1 MNTEPVTRAIVLR
14 LYLNRAQRSALRR
27 WQGGLRRA
35 WNATLDLCF
44 KRRERE
50 GKWPNKAAIQNFV
63 VGLKK
68 QEATVWMAEIP
79 AHALLALADDMH
91 KAFQNWFQKR
101 AKRPKFRG
109 KFQRQFSVYMVN
121 QRTAFEEGKAKLPK
135 LGTVKFRGGELP
147 EGRLLSSRVWCD
159 AGKWYMSS
167 VFECQRP
174 EYIIPKVARVGI
186 DLGVK
191 TLATAFDGE
200 KIIAIEAPK
209 ALREA
214 EKRLTRYQRRVSR
227 RLKGSKRREA
237 AKRRLTRL
245 HQRVANIRKNAAH
258 QATSMLVRHAHQIV
272 VESLNVKGM
281 MRNRHLAKSV
291 ADAGMG
297 EFLRQITYK
306 ADWRQREV
314 TEADRW
320 YPSSRRCSACGE
332 IHDMPLSKRWMS
344 CACGNEMN
352 RDENASRNLY
362 AYLEERGNA
371 GDILPKTRRER
382 GVQELAAVPSPVP
395 LNELRILKRGSEKRA
410 CVMYRFTEVNNSEDV
425 DAA

>member
-14 LYLNRAQRSALRR
+14 LYMNRAQRSALRR

-35 WNATLDLCF
+35 WNDTLDLCF

-101 AKRPKFRG
+101 AKRH
-109 KFQRQFSVYMVN
+109 
-121 QRTAFEEGKAKLPK
+121 
-135 LGTVKFRGGELP
+135 
-147 EGRLLSSRVWCD
+147 
-159 AGKWYMSS
+159 
-167 VFECQRP
+167 P
-174 EYIIPKVARVGI
+174 EYVIPKVARVGI

-258 QATSMLVRHAHQIV
+258 QATSVLVRHAHQIV

-281 MRNRHLAKSV
+281 MRNHHLAKSV

-297 EFLRQITYK
+297 EFLRQIAYK

-362 AYLEERGNA
+362 AYPEERGNA

>member
-35 WNATLDLCF
+35 WNDTLDLCF

-68 QEATVWMAEIP
+68 QEATAWMAEIP
-79 AHALLALADDMH
+79 AHALLALADDLH
-91 KAFQNWFQKR
+91 KAFRNWFQKR

-135 LGTVKFRGGELP
+135 L
-147 EGRLLSSRVWCD
+147 
-159 AGKWYMSS
+159 
-167 VFECQRP
+167 VFECQHP
-174 EYIIPKVARVGI
+174 EYVIPKVARVGI

-200 KIIAIEAPK
+200 KVIAIEAPK

-214 EKRLTRYQRRVSR
+214 EKRLARYQRRVSR

-362 AYLEERGNA
+362 AYPEERGNA

-382 GVQELAAVPSPVP
+382 GVQEPAAVPSPVP
-395 LNELRILKRGSEKRA
+395 LNELRA
-410 CVMYRFTEVNNSEDV
+410 CVMYRFTEVNNSEQFRRRGR
-425 DAA
+425 A

>member
-35 WNATLDLCF
+35 WNVTLDLCF

-50 GKWPNKAAIQNFV
+50 GKWP
-63 VGLKK
+63 
-68 QEATVWMAEIP
+68 
-79 AHALLALADDMH
+79 DMH

-167 VFECQRP
+167 VFECQHP
-174 EYIIPKVARVGI
+174 EYVIPKVARVGI

-200 KIIAIEAPK
+200 KIIA
-209 ALREA
+209 
-214 EKRLTRYQRRVSR
+214 
-227 RLKGSKRREA
+227 
-237 AKRRLTRL
+237 
-245 HQRVANIRKNAAH
+245 
-258 QATSMLVRHAHQIV
+258 HAHQIV

-281 MRNRHLAKSV
+281 MRNPRLAKSV

-320 YPSSRRCSACGE
+320 YPGSRRCSACGE

-362 AYLEERGNA
+362 AYPEERGNA
-371 GDILPKTRRER
+371 GEILPKTRRER
-382 GVQELAAVPSPVP
+382 GVQDLAV
-395 LNELRILKRGSEKRA
+395 
-410 CVMYRFTEVNNSEDV
+410 V